1 MLIELTGLETRVI
14 GCLIEKQIAT
24 PDQYPLSL
32 NALTNACN
40 QKSNRTPVWTLDEI
54 EVQEVV
60 DLLIRR
66 YQIIEH
72 GGYSSR
78 VAKYAQRFCNSEHGS
93 LNFSR
98 QEIGVICELFLRG
111 AQTPGEL
118 RTHASR
124 LCHYTDVREIEAV
137 LDSLMQRED
146 GPYVLRL
153 PLEPG
158 RRECRFMHLF
168 SGNEYNAQPATQAAE
183 RQVMT
188 MDPDS
193 LQHIEILERRVA
205 NLEAML
211 AVLTGDSGVPASL
224 DHAQGHDKQHISEAQ
239 TQNSIAH

>member
-1 MLIELTGLETRVI
+1 MQIELTGMEARVI

-40 QKSNRTPVWTLDEI
+40 QKSNRAPVWTLDET

-60 DLLIRR
+60 DLLIRK

-78 VAKYAQRFCNSEHGS
+78 VAKFAQRFCNSEHGS
-93 LNFSR
+93 LKFSH
-98 QEIGVICELFLRG
+98 QELGVICELFLRG
-111 AQTPGEL
+111 PQTPGEL

-124 LCHYTDVREIEAV
+124 LCHYADVREIEAV
-137 LDSLMQRED
+137 LEALVQRED

-153 PLEPG
+153 PREPG

-168 SGNEYNAQPATQAAE
+168 CGNTPPVVETAE
-183 RQVMT
+183 RQEAGSDT
-188 MDPDS
+188 
-193 LQHIEILERRVA
+193 LQRIESLERRVESLEFMLA
-205 NLEAML
+205 NLVGEASPEQITTAL
-211 AVLTGDSGVPASL
+211 SNPYACA
-224 DHAQGHDKQHISEAQ
+224 IS
-239 TQNSIAH
+239 S

>member
-1 MLIELTGLETRVI
+1 MLIELTGTETRVI

-40 QKSNRTPVWTLDEI
+40 QKSNRAPVWTLDEI

-60 DLLIRR
+60 DLLIRK

-72 GGYSSR
+72 GGYGSR

-98 QEIGVICELFLRG
+98 QELAVICELFLRG
-111 AQTPGEL
+111 PQTPGEL

-137 LDSLMQRED
+137 LDALMQRED

-153 PLEPG
+153 PREPG

-168 SGNEYNAQPATQAAE
+168 SGNEHHEQPATEAAE
-183 RQVMT
+183 RQVMIA
-188 MDPDS
+188 DSDS
-193 LQHIEILERRVA
+193 LQRIEMLERRVA

-211 AVLTGDSGVPASL
+211 AGLAGDLGVTAPPDHTATALSRQYSSAIAS
-224 DHAQGHDKQHISEAQ
+224 
-239 TQNSIAH
+239 